1 VKEYLGFSSFVLLF
15 RLFAGIL
22 LQQLGAGVG
31 LAERGRVAPQLH
43 QCLLQGLMARLID
56 DFENQGVAA
65 LPDALQVSELRRAEG
80 FLLLLD
86 VLLLIMFKILN
97 IDVLRLLN
105 DLLLLGVHIALLL
118 CLACRHPALDVLQ
131 IAEATGQHL
140 HLAVGLRLRD
150 QRYL

>member
-1 VKEYLGFSSFVLLF
+1 MKESLGCSSFVLLF

-31 LAERGRVAPQLH
+31 LAERGLVAPQLH
-43 QCLLQGLMARLID
+43 QCLLQGLMAHLIN
-56 DFENQGVAA
+56 DFDNQSLAA
-65 LPDALQVSELRRAEG
+65 LPDALQVSELRREG
-80 FLLLLD
+80 LLLFDVLLFINLLLLD
-86 VLLLIMFKILN
+86 VF
-97 IDVLRLLN
+97 RLLN

-118 CLACRHPALDVLQ
+118 CLACRHLALDVLQ

-150 QRYL
+150 RGYL